1 MHKVKYIGGS
11 LIILLVFWQ
20 IVTWLGGWNEAL
32 FPSPLGTVRG
42 LGELLASGVC
52 WLQIFVLVSADL
64 LWVIGLGDFSYLASH
79 LCAVRVILIR
89 LQVFYVYW
97 SERTA

>member
-1 MHKVKYIGGS
+1 MVKYYAGERDIREEKS
-11 LIILLVFWQ
+11 PRFCVLA
-20 IVTWLGGWNEAL
+20 LG
-32 FPSPLGTVRG
+32 
-42 LGELLASGVC
+42 
-52 WLQIFVLVSADL
+52 IFR
-64 LWVIGLGDFSYLASH
+64 IGLGDFSYLASH